1 MKEMSNVEVEQV
13 SGGIPIVLAGPAIA
27 LATAGFAAFSA
38 GVAAGYTMV
47 KDYYAQKNVSEAK

>member
-1 MKEMSNVEVEQV
+1 MSNVEVEQV